1 MDTTKKSEEEM
12 REMVS
17 KEFLEYWESEH
28 PRLGEMTSSVTQTRT
43 GSGTVVRHNSAHTSL
58 LTN

>member
-43 GSGTVVRHNSAHTSL
+43 GSGTVAHTSL